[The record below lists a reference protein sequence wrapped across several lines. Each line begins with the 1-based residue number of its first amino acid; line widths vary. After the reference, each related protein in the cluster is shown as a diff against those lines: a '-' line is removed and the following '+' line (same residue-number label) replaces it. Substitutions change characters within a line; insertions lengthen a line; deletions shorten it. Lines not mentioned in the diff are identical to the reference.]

1 MSAAHALRRVI
12 ALVAAALGMPGVLT
26 AQVDSARVKRDS
38 VLAPPRDTTSVQGSV
53 YTRPFIA
60 SAARTAIGGYVEGN
74 TNYFVEDG
82 VTDGFSMEL
91 RRFNIFVFSSIASR
105 LRFFSE
111 LEFEHGT
118 EEIALETAQLD
129 FQITPQLALRAG
141 ILLPPIGAF
150 NQNHDSPRWE
160 FVDRPLV
167 STQII
172 PATLSEVGFG
182 AYGRLSPAR
191 GLGITYDAYLTNGL
205 DDGILLNDEG
215 RTLLSAGKSED
226 QFAEDN
232 NGSPA
237 LSARV
242 GFLRNG
248 LGEIGISYYGGVYNS
263 FREDGVEVDERRRV
277 TLSALDFATDIGRLN
292 IRGELAQSWIDVP
305 ESLTELLGRKQRGGH
320 LDFVLQLV
328 RRPMLGL
335 PRATINAALR
345 LEHIDYNIGSFET
358 TGRKI
363 RDEVTAI
370 VPGISFRP
378 AANTV
383 FKANYRWQR
392 MHDVLGNP
400 PARLGGYQVGF
411 ATYF

>member
-1 MSAAHALRRVI
+1 MSAAYGLRRMI
-12 ALVAAALGMPGVLT
+12 ALVAAALGIPGVLT

-82 VTDGFSMEL
+82 VTEGFSMEL

-191 GLGITYDAYLTNGL
+191 GMGITYDAYLTNGL
-205 DDGILLNDEG
+205 GDGILLNDEG

-237 LSARV
+237 LSARL
-242 GFLRNG
+242 GFLRSG

-263 FREDGVEVDERRRV
+263 FREDGVEVDDRRRV

-328 RRPMLGL
+328 LRPMLGL

-345 LEHIDYNIGSFET
+345 LEHIDYNIGSFEA

>member
-1 MSAAHALRRVI
+1 MMRAHAYRWR
-12 ALVAAALGMPGVLT
+12 LVLYASFAAAPLT
-26 AQVDSARVKRDS
+26 LSAQADSARVRRDS
-38 VLAPPRDTTSVQGSV
+38 AAVRDSSTVQGSV

-60 SAARTAIGGYVEGN
+60 SAGRTSIGGYVEGN

-82 VTDGFSMEL
+82 ISEGLSMEL
-91 RRFNIFVFSSIASR
+91 RRFNIFLFSSVASR
-105 LRFFSE
+105 LRFFAE

-129 FQITPQLALRAG
+129 FQIAPPVALRAG
-141 ILLPPIGAF
+141 ILLVPIGAF

-182 AYGRLSPAR
+182 FFGRLSPRA
-191 GLGITYDAYLTNGL
+191 GIGFTYDAYLTNGL
-205 DDGILLNDEG
+205 GEGILLNEDG
-215 RTLLSAGKSED
+215 RTFLPGGKSEE

-237 LSARV
+237 LAARV
-242 GFLRNG
+242 AMLRPDAF
-248 LGEIGISYYGGVYNS
+248 EIGLSYYGGVYNS
-263 FREDGVEVDERRRV
+263 FREDGVEVDEKRRL
-277 TLSALDFATDIGRLN
+277 TIAALDFSTAFRTLD
-292 IRGELAQSWIDVP
+292 IRGELAHTWIDVP
-305 ESLTELLGRKQRGGH
+305 SSLGELLGRKQRGAH
-320 LDFVLQLV
+320 IDFVFPLI

-335 PRATINAALR
+335 PRATVNAALR
-345 LEHIDYNIGSFET
+345 LEHIDYNVGRFST
-358 TGRKI
+358 TGRSI
-363 RDEVTAI
+363 GDEVTAI
-370 VPGISFRP
+370 VPGVSFRP
-378 AANTV
+378 APNTV

-392 MHDVLGNP
+392 SRDVLRND